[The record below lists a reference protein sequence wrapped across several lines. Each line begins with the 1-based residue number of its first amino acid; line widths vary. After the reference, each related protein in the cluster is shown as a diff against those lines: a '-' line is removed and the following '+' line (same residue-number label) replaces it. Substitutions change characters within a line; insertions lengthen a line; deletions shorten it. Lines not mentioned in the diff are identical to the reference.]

1 MNNGS
6 GIGYLVWKKTTLV
19 SCSLLCV
26 LTQVLFLINPVL
38 GFSLSN
44 ESSKVSSRYSGF
56 ESASHNL
63 PTVVPSVKHG
73 TRNLTISNVNSLFNI
88 SGQVLSQMKLLGD
101 PQLPANFN
109 LDLSSGN
116 ESIKHTMLFR

>member
-1 MNNGS
+1 ME
-6 GIGYLVWKKTTLV
+6 KTTLV

-44 ESSKVSSRYSGF
+44 ESSKVSSRYSG
-56 ESASHNL
+56 ALNQLQHNL

-88 SGQVLSQMKLLGD
+88 SGQVLSQMKLLVIHNC
-101 PQLPANFN
+101 QRT
-109 LDLSSGN
+109 
-116 ESIKHTMLFR
+116 SI